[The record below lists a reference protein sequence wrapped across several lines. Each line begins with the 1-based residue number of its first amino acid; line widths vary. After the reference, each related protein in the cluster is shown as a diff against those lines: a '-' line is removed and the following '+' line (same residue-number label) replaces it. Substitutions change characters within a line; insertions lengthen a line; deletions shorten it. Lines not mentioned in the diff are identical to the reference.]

1 MVCILSS
8 TYSEPLHKIRFYTRA
23 KQIPL
28 RQHCT
33 NCIGLIL
40 HRTVTIVSNLN
51 GKTRSSK
58 KNPNR
63 LNSFE
68 QLLKIVDFF
77 GESSKW
83 QNVGVSQLCLY
94 SVVGKFLFKTENMI
108 SA

>member
-58 KNPNR
+58 NIPNR
-63 LNSFE
+63 LYSFV
-68 QLLKIVDFF
+68 QFFKIVSLF
-77 GESSKW
+77 GELSRWHS
-83 QNVGVSQLCLY
+83 VGISQLCLY
-94 SVVGKFLFKTENMI
+94 SVMGKFLFEQRT
-108 SA
+108 

>member
-58 KNPNR
+58 KY
-63 LNSFE
+63 
-68 QLLKIVDFF
+68 
-77 GESSKW
+77 SK
-83 QNVGVSQLCLY
+83 QVYILLY
-94 SVVGKFLFKTENMI
+94 SFSKLWIYAENYRSDIMLGYHNSVYI
-108 SA
+108 VLWVNSCLNREHD

>member
-68 QLLKIVDFF
+68 QLIKIVDFF
-77 GESSKW
+77 GEYRSGKMLGYHNSVYIVLW
-83 QNVGVSQLCLY
+83 VNSCLNR
-94 SVVGKFLFKTENMI
+94 EHD
-108 SA
+108 